1 MARMRIETAPG
12 AAWIGDYMAGL
23 HDGFDQYGSI
33 LFDGRNT
40 IREDVVAG
48 RRITVKRFRKDKGLK
63 KLINRFRKGKAVK
76 SFRNA
81 LRLASLGVDTP
92 EPLAYMEVRDA
103 MGFRKAQYYVCA
115 YTDEEAIED
124 WVTDPERFDALFMT
138 SLAKFVADLHGKGV
152 IHKDLNNTNIRWRRE
167 GHACRFSLIDINRM
181 RFYDGGKLPTDVR
194 LRNLTHFS
202 GLTEGFRYFVRAYLR
217 TAMLPE
223 GLYGES
229 IRIKRHVDAAY
240 GRKKRFTNAVKQL
253 FS

>member
-1 MARMRIETAPG
+1 MGRMRIETAPG
-12 AAWIGDYMAGL
+12 AEWIDEYVAGL
-23 HDGFDQYGSI
+23 HDGFDRRGNI

-81 LRLASLGVDTP
+81 LRLAALGVDTP
-92 EPLAYMEVRDA
+92 EPLAYMEVRDI

-167 GHACRFSLIDINRM
+167 GHAYRFSLIDINRM

-202 GLTEGFRYFVRAYLR
+202 GLTEGFRYFVQAYLR
-217 TAMLPE
+217 AAGLPE

-229 IRIKRHVDAAY
+229 IRIKRHVDVAY

>member
-1 MARMRIETAPG
+1 MRIETAPG
-12 AAWIGDYMAGL
+12 AEWIGDYMAGL
-23 HDGFDQYGSI
+23 HDGFDRRGTI

-81 LRLASLGVDTP
+81 LRLAALGVDTP

-138 SLAKFVADLHGKGV
+138 SLAKFVAALHDKGV

-167 GHACRFSLIDINRM
+167 GHAYRFSLIDINRM
-181 RFYDGGKLPTDVR
+181 RFYAGGKLPTDVR

-202 GLTEGFRYFVRAYLR
+202 GLTEGFRYFVQAYLR

-229 IRIKRHVDAAY
+229 IRIKRQVDAAY
-240 GRKKRFTNAVKQL
+240 GRKKRFTNALKRL